1 MALLDELAPQSTSSK
16 FAGGRYEAID
26 VIGRG
31 GAAVVYKARDSV
43 TNRLVALKQL
53 TVPEGAKH
61 AADTVALFERE
72 FRTLAELS
80 HPNIIA
86 VHDYG
91 GEGTS
96 AYYAMELV

>member
-1 MALLDELAPQSTSSK
+1 MVSPADPAPESTSSA

-31 GAAVVYKARDSV
+31 GVAVVYKARDSV

-53 TVPEGAKH
+53 TVPEDAKL
-61 AADTVALFERE
+61 AAVTVTLFERE

-80 HPNIIA
+80 HPNIIT
-86 VHDYG
+86 VHDYK
-91 GEGTS
+91 GEGAS
-96 AYYAMELV
+96 AYY